1 MVDDLATQLSAWT
14 FDKPVVA
21 AHPQRTSS
29 TASSPNLSDDGP
41 ETLRLDTTAAQEL
54 RKQSA
59 LFNDRYNSSEEDLTT
74 GGSDS
79 DSEYDYDH
87 VVVHDPASECK
98 ARTLSVSRWNKG
110 KSCDLAVTVSY
121 AFAGR
126 PRVVEDCRS
135 PLDRPAVQLRSA
147 SLANVSAAPMH
158 TLQSADNK
166 SQRQSMTLNAM
177 SRLASSS
184 TTRPSSP
191 IDLEP
196 RRPSTSYSP
205 PAKDMSAP
213 HYTDSASTSF
223 TTATSSR
230 SISPAYS
237 EAPRSTSPAEVSRS
251 SRSSVYVPTQS
262 RVDLTRINT
271 TQTFHRQSHLAP
283 HSPALSFLSSDPYE
297 TSTTD
302 SSSPII
308 KKPAGHRRLR
318 SISLKIALAKIA
330 ISPAKKPFDT
340 RANGRVPSTPLTP
353 ATPQTAPL
361 ERPTSFTGPNK
372 LRRASTI
379 LRPKS
384 RQSES
389 VRYSTQSAAPPLPQ
403 LNGNMM
409 QQRASSRMVAR
420 GANEIE
426 PTLVLPDFPP
436 SSDDDARASVKS
448 RALRKRKSL
457 MDFMDSLA

>member
-1 MVDDLATQLSAWT
+1 MVNLATQLSEWT

-21 AHPQRTSS
+21 AHTQRTSS
-29 TASSPNLSDDGP
+29 TASSPNLCDDGP
-41 ETLRLDTTAAQEL
+41 DTLRLDTTAAKEI
-54 RKQSA
+54 RKESA
-59 LFNDRYNSSEEDLTT
+59 IFNDRYNSSEEDLTT

-79 DSEYDYDH
+79 ESEYDYDN
-87 VVVHDPASECK
+87 VVVYDPAKECK

-110 KSCDLAVTVSY
+110 KSCDMAVTVSY

-126 PRVVEDCRS
+126 PKVVEDCRS
-135 PLDRPAVQLRSA
+135 PLDRPAMQLRSA

-158 TLQSADNK
+158 TLQAADK
-166 SQRQSMTLNAM
+166 AQRQSMTLNAM
-177 SRLASSS
+177 SRLASTSS
-184 TTRPSSP
+184 TRPSSP
-191 IDLEP
+191 VESEP

-205 PAKDMSAP
+205 APKDMSAP
-213 HYTDSASTSF
+213 RYTASTSTSF

-237 EAPRSTSPAEVSRS
+237 EGLRSSSPAAVPSS

-262 RVDLTRINT
+262 RVDLTRTNT
-271 TQTFHRQSHLAP
+271 TQTFHRQSQLAP
-283 HSPALSFLSSDPYE
+283 QSPALSFLSSDPYE
-297 TSTTD
+297 NSTTD

-330 ISPAKKPFDT
+330 ISPVKKPFDA
-340 RANGRVPSTPLTP
+340 RVNGKVPSTPLTP

-361 ERPTSFTGPNK
+361 ERPTSIAVPNK

-384 RQSES
+384 RQGEN

-426 PTLVLPDFPP
+426 PTLILPDFPRN
-436 SSDDDARASVKS
+436 SDDDARAVVKS